1 MAYDFKDS
9 LGIASDCATIAA
21 FGWAVYEFY
30 YKRHFKIKAIG
41 TPSPVNSKPTECFLN
56 FEVINLSEQSL
67 KRIDFIG
74 IWIKR
79 WNSFG
84 QFWEIPL
91 QDVGYQEKTKF
102 SQDIFRFLDSAIEQ
116 CVKEQTLFD
125 SLFKPKLKIVLRTT
139 LERELEVKINKY
151 YKNALEEKVYQLF
164 EKYEKKAK
172 CEQSELK

>member
-1 MAYDFKDS
+1 MGYDFKDIM
-9 LGIASDCATIAA
+9 GIASDFATIFA

-30 YKRHFKIKAIG
+30 YKRRFKIKAIG
-41 TPSPVNSKPTECFLN
+41 SPSPLNLKSTEYFFD

-84 QFWEIPL
+84 QFWEIAL

-102 SQDIFRFLDSAIEQ
+102 SQDIFCFLDSAIQTCMEEQ
-116 CVKEQTLFD
+116 SFVDRF
-125 SLFKPKLKIVLRTT
+125 FKPKLKIVLETT
-139 LERELEVKINKY
+139 LEREILVNIEEYYRNEIDQKIT
-151 YKNALEEKVYQLF
+151 QLF
-164 EKYEKKAK
+164 QKYEN
-172 CEQSELK
+172 